1 MHLKMQEPININ
13 VKLQVSNNPL
23 GIPPGTMLDVKIK
36 IIDEFEFIWTS
47 SAGFTKDLV
56 KVEKLKPSHPGTI
69 AEYQERRQTAVIK
82 FPGLSQKEI
91 TQIVAEDLKK
101 LGVKH
106 G

>member
-1 MHLKMQEPININ
+1 MQQPITIN

-23 GIPPGTMLDVKIK
+23 GIPPGTMLDVKIS

-47 SAGFTKDLV
+47 NASFTKDLV
-56 KVEKLKPSHPGTI
+56 RIEKIKPTRPNTI
-69 AEYQERRQTAVIK
+69 PKYSERNQRAIIK
-82 FPGLSQKEI
+82 YPMLSQKEI
-91 TQIVAEDLKK
+91 AQIVSEDLKK